1 VSAEFGHYK
10 LLTMLG
16 KGGMG
21 EVWRAHDTDTDR
33 VVALKVLPAT
43 LADDD
48 LYRERFLRE
57 AQIVSRLNNPFVVPI
72 HRYGTIDGRL
82 YVDMR
87 LVEGRDLA
95 TLLEDRP
102 LAPPRAV
109 AIVEQVAKALNAA
122 HKLGLVHRDVKPS
135 NVLVTDDDFA
145 YLIDFGIAQDVSR
158 TGLTGTGTVV
168 GTWTYMAPE
177 RMTTAHSSG
186 PSCDIYSLA
195 CVLHECLTATK
206 PFPGDSVEIQV
217 AAHLHAPPPR
227 PSMMTPNVPP
237 DFDAVVDR
245 GMAKDPRAR
254 YGTTLELAQAAR
266 SALDGT
272 AGAPTQWSA
281 PPTWPAPQ
289 VQPETWAAYPVPAHP
304 PPPAPGGKK
313 KLIVGIVAG
322 LAVLVVGAVAAV
334 LLLTGGNDGAA
345 GGAASSPTPS
355 RSQTTESST
364 VSTGAPGTPV
374 TVGDLQVTVT
384 GTETVTDLQGMTPV
398 NGEFYI
404 VHFTVRNLGSSP
416 ATFLASLQHLIG
428 GDMTYQG
435 SAGAAVHLENGFMP
449 SIQPGG
455 EIATAVAFD
464 IPPAVDPTAIE
475 IDKDLLPGGGVQI
488 PLR

>member
-1 VSAEFGHYK
+1 VSAEFGPYK

-33 VVALKVLPAT
+33 VVALKVLPTT

-95 TLLEDRP
+95 TLLAYGP

-109 AIVEQVAKALNAA
+109 AIVEQAAKALNAA

-145 YLIDFGIAQDVSR
+145 YLIDFGIAQDVNR
-158 TGLTGTGTVV
+158 TGLTGTGTVI
-168 GTWTYMAPE
+168 GTWSYMAPE
-177 RMTTAHSSG
+177 RMTTAGSSA

-206 PFPGDSVEIQV
+206 PFPGDSVEMQV
-217 AAHLHAPPPR
+217 AAHLQAPPPR
-227 PSMMTPNVPP
+227 PSMMAPNVSP
-237 DFDAVVDR
+237 DFDVVVDR

-272 AGAPTQWSA
+272 AAAPTQWAA

-289 VQPETWAAYPVPAHP
+289 VQPQTWAARPVPAPP
-304 PPPAPGGKK
+304 PPPAAGGRR
-313 KLIVGIVAG
+313 KLIVGIVAA
-322 LAVLVVGAVAAV
+322 LAVLVGGVVAAV
-334 LLLTGGNDGAA
+334 LLLAGGNGDPA
-345 GGAASSPTPS
+345 GTAASPSTASP
-355 RSQTTESST
+355 SQATESSA
-364 VSTGAPGTPV
+364 VSTAAPGAPV

-398 NGEFYI
+398 NGEFFI
-404 VHFTVRNLGSSP
+404 VHLTVRNQGSST
-416 ATFLASLQHLIG
+416 ATHLASLQHLIA
-428 GDMTYQG
+428 GDMSYQG

-449 SIQPGG
+449 SIPPGDQVR
-455 EIATAVAFD
+455 TAFAFD
-464 IPPAVDPTAIE
+464 VPPNVDPTAID
-475 IDKDLLPGGGVQI
+475 IDNDLLPGGGVRV

>member
-1 VSAEFGHYK
+1 MSAEFGPYR

-33 VVALKVLPAT
+33 VVALKVLPTT
-43 LADDD
+43 LANDDE
-48 LYRERFLRE
+48 YRARFLRE

-95 TLLEDRP
+95 TLLEDGP

-109 AIVEQVAKALNAA
+109 AIVEQAAKALNAA

-145 YLIDFGIAQDVSR
+145 YLIDFGIAQDVNR
-158 TGLTGTGTVV
+158 TGLTGTGTVI
-168 GTWTYMAPE
+168 GTWSYMAPE
-177 RMTTAHSSG
+177 RMTAGGSSG

-217 AAHLHAPPPR
+217 ASHLQAPPPR
-227 PSMMTPNVPP
+227 PSMVTSNVPP
-237 DFDAVVDR
+237 DFDAVVYR

-272 AGAPTQWSA
+272 ARAATQLAGSA
-281 PPTWPAPQ
+281 TWPAAQ
-289 VQPETWAAYPVPAHP
+289 VQPQTWAAP
-304 PPPAPGGKK
+304 PMPAPAARGHRR
-313 KLIVGIVAG
+313 LVVGIIAG

-334 LLLTGGNDGAA
+334 ALLTRGNDDPA
-345 GGAASSPTPS
+345 GGVANSPTSSPLE
-355 RSQTTESST
+355 TESST
-364 VSTGAPGTPV
+364 VSTGVPGAPV
-374 TVGDLQVTVT
+374 TAGDLQVTVT
-384 GTETVTDLQGMTPV
+384 GTETVTDLQGMRPL

-404 VHFTVRNLGSSP
+404 VHFTVRNQGGSP
-416 ATFLASLQHLIG
+416 ATLLSSLQRLIA

-449 SIQPGG
+449 SIAPGDVMR
-455 EIATAVAFD
+455 TAVAFD
-464 IPPAVDPTAIE
+464 IPPNVNPTAIE
-475 IDKDLLPGGGVQI
+475 IDNDLLSGGGVQV
-488 PLR
+488 PLHR